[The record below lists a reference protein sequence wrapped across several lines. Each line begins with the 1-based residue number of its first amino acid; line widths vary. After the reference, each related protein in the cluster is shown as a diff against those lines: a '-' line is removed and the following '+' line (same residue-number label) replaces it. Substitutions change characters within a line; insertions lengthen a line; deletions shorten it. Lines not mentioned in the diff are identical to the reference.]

1 MRWQGGEEPDEQAN
15 KPVWMQNENGDAR
28 EAQTPT
34 AVQFAPPISVK
45 QSSLAPELYV
55 MVSKSLSEELCACA
69 GRGGAR

>member
-34 AVQFAPPISVK
+34 AVQFAPTHICEAIVIGSRVVCHGFQEPV
-45 QSSLAPELYV
+45 
-55 MVSKSLSEELCACA
+55 
-69 GRGGAR
+69 